1 MAKFPLLAGVNHA
14 LKGSVILLLL
24 VTSLPS
30 AAESNYLVGLRQAS
44 LLNAGE
50 GLVEGDSQEQ
60 LRQLKQAF
68 LALAMEREARVA
80 ASGWTNSDGAMGE
93 DVMVF
98 SDVQLERLRPTL
110 RRDRFGREV
119 AELVYASGTAE
130 DAAENAA
137 CVAQPL
143 RPQRL
148 SLKVAVDTS
157 GSAQTANMAR
167 SAAMLLREQI
177 KAAYDDDRLAGVS
190 TLITDPVRYG
200 DSAGTRQSA
209 YHRYMTEGP
218 RSTADMELR
227 LRVSARERKPT
238 LERVGLWRAARP
250 GMRVQVEA
258 DLITAQ
264 GSVLPLETSI
274 FVGSNRQSSQDQL
287 AWLTL
292 PKSAHQI
299 LAQWLD
305 EALLEIGAGIGCHGE
320 TALTLAMDTEQLTLN
335 GGFDAGIYRGQRL
348 AILPTS
354 RHLNARGLESAMG
367 VVSLA
372 RVVRVTSRSATLEV
386 YAGAADLNAGQMMAI
401 PMAALAL

>member
-1 MAKFPLLAGVNHA
+1 MAKFPRLAVVNHA
-14 LKGSVILLLL
+14 LKGTVILLLL
-24 VTSLPS
+24 ATSLPS
-30 AAESNYLVGLRQAS
+30 AAESDYLVGLRQSS

-130 DAAENAA
+130 DATENSA

-167 SAAMLLREQI
+167 SAATLLRDQI
-177 KAAYDDDRLAGVS
+177 KAAYDEDRLAGVS
-190 TLITDPVRYG
+190 TLITGPVRSG

-227 LRVSARERKPT
+227 LRVSAQESQPT
-238 LERVGLWRAARP
+238 LQRVGLWRAARS

-274 FVGSNRQSSQDQL
+274 FVGSTRQSSQDQL

-292 PKSAHQI
+292 PKSAHQT

-305 EALLEIGAGIGCHGE
+305 EALVEIGAGIGCHGE
-320 TALTLAMDTEQLTLN
+320 TALTLAMNAEQLTLN

-372 RVVRVTSRSATLEV
+372 RVVRVTPRNATLEV
-386 YAGAADLNAGQMMAI
+386 YAGAADLNASQMMAI